1 MKHSKLI
8 RDNVPDIIRSK
19 GQTPVTH
26 VADDKEYWEKLKI
39 KLREEVGEFCFDE
52 REEELADILEV
63 MYAVAKYKK
72 ITWENL
78 EKTRAAKKK
87 ERGGFE
93 GRIILD
99 ETK

>member
-1 MKHSKLI
+1 MKHAKLI
-8 RDNVPDIIRSK
+8 RDNVPEIIRSK

-26 VADDKEYWEKLKI
+26 VADDKEYWEKLKV

-52 REEELADILEV
+52 REEELADVLEV
-63 MYAVAKYKK
+63 LYAVAKYKK
-72 ITWENL
+72 IDWSNL

>member
-1 MKHSKLI
+1 MKHAKLI
-8 RDNVPDIIRSK
+8 RDNVPEIIRSK

-26 VADDKEYWEKLKI
+26 VADDKEYWEKLKV

-63 MYAVAKYKK
+63 LYAVAKYKK
-72 ITWENL
+72 IDWASL